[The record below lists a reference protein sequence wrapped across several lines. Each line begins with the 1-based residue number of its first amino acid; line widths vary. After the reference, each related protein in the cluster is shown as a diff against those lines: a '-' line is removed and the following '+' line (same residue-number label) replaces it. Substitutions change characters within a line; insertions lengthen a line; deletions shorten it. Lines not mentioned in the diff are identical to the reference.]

1 MNVLTPLP
9 QLDDSPARVLSRR
22 EIVISPW
29 VRMAEKRIQFAPDE
43 APQIYHAV
51 AQADYITILAI
62 TPSGKIPIVRQFRP
76 AVEQYTWELPAGL
89 LEPGETPLETCR
101 RELKEEAGLDVL
113 SIKPLGSYF
122 ADTGRME
129 NRQHAFVVEASEP
142 DPAFIPEAGMKVG
155 FVTLPELK
163 ARIRAGEFHLQL
175 HVGVVLL
182 YDLHITE
189 YQNKL

>member
-1 MNVLTPLP
+1 
-9 QLDDSPARVLSRR
+9 
-22 EIVISPW
+22 
-29 VRMAEKRIQFAPDE
+29 MAENCIQFSPDQE
-43 APQIYHAV
+43 PHIYHAV

-89 LEPGETPLETCR
+89 LEPGEIPLETCR
-101 RELKEEAGLDVL
+101 RKLKEETGLGVL

-129 NRQHAFVVEASEP
+129 NRQHAFVVEATEP
-142 DPAFIPEAGMKVG
+142 DAAFIPEAGLKVD

-163 ARIRAGEFHLQL
+163 TRIRAGEFHLQL
-175 HVGVVLL
+175 HIGVVLL
-182 YDLHITE
+182 YDLKNT
-189 YQNKL
+189 QQKDKLYPPQ